1 MRAIHFS
8 GYVDPR
14 GHPPGSENEEEEE
27 EDGGAKTKNKRRA
40 AAASAGDGIFAT
52 TFHMDRA

>member
-14 GHPPGSENEEEEE
+14 GHPPGSENEMEEE

-52 TFHMDRA
+52 TFHMD